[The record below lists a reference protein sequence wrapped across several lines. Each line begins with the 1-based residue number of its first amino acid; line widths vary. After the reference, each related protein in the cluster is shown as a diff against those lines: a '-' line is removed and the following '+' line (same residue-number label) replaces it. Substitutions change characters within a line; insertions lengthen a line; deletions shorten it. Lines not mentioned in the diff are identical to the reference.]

1 MPLASITALAET
13 HSTHWNAPKMTL
25 DPKSAQRL
33 QELGRRLPQALPTPT
48 AKETTPLRKLHAV
61 ETEENPEELFR
72 QLIQV
77 SSDGNIPAHLMDRL
91 KLIEKQSLNKSK
103 NEDKNKSKLSIKNNK
118 KDKLPD
124 SIENS
129 LYVEFQQMLL
139 EQDD

>member
-1 MPLASITALAET
+1 
-13 HSTHWNAPKMTL
+13 MTL

-48 AKETTPLRKLHAV
+48 TKETTPLRKLHAV

-124 SIENS
+124 SFENS

>member
-1 MPLASITALAET
+1 
-13 HSTHWNAPKMTL
+13 MTL

-118 KDKLPD
+118 KDKLPN
-124 SIENS
+124 SFENS

>member
-1 MPLASITALAET
+1 M
-13 HSTHWNAPKMTL
+13 NL

-48 AKETTPLRKLHAV
+48 VKETTSSRKLHAV

-77 SSDGNIPAHLMDRL
+77 SSDGNIPGHLMERL
-91 KLIEKQSLNKSK
+91 KLIEKQSLSKSK
-103 NEDKNKSKLSIKNNK
+103 NEAQNKSKLSIKNNK
-118 KDKLPD
+118 KNKLPD

-129 LYVEFQQMLL
+129 LYVEFEQMLL

>member
-48 AKETTPLRKLHAV
+48 VKETTPLRKLHAV

-118 KDKLPD
+118 KDKSPD
-124 SIENS
+124 SFENS

>member
-1 MPLASITALAET
+1 
-13 HSTHWNAPKMTL
+13 MTL

-33 QELGRRLPQALPTPT
+33 QELGRRLPEALPTPT
-48 AKETTPLRKLHAV
+48 AKETTSPRKLHAV

-91 KLIEKQSLNKSK
+91 KFIEKQSLNKSK
-103 NEDKNKSKLSIKNNK
+103 NEVQNISKLSIKTNK
-118 KDKLPD
+118 RTKSPNL
-124 SIENS
+124 SESS

-139 EQDD
+139 ALFVKQGQIASFIVIKFLKLYCIGI

>member
-1 MPLASITALAET
+1 
-13 HSTHWNAPKMTL
+13 MTL

-33 QELGRRLPQALPTPT
+33 QELGRRLPEALPTPT
-48 AKETTPLRKLHAV
+48 EKETTSPRKLHAV

-103 NEDKNKSKLSIKNNK
+103 NEVQNISKLSIKTNK
-118 KDKLPD
+118 KTKSPNL
-124 SIENS
+124 SESS

>member
-1 MPLASITALAET
+1 MS
-13 HSTHWNAPKMTL
+13 L

-33 QELGRRLPQALPTPT
+33 QELGRSLPQALPTPT
-48 AKETTPLRKLHAV
+48 AKETTSLRKLHAV

-77 SSDGNIPAHLMDRL
+77 SSDGNIPTHLMDRL
-91 KLIEKQSLNKSK
+91 KFIEKQSLNKSK
-103 NEDKNKSKLSIKNNK
+103 NEAQNKSKLSIKSNK
-118 KDKLPD
+118 KDKLSD